1 MTNPALMLQPRVLG
15 WCWRRRGRQRPVLCR
30 ESRRFGQVGAGR
42 KRAIETDVG
51 REWIGPEL
59 LRAERKLT
67 GVAGDGVGRGIR
79 LEEAGGGDEEVG

>member
-1 MTNPALMLQPRVLG
+1 M
-15 WCWRRRGRQRPVLCR
+15 
-30 ESRRFGQVGAGR
+30 
-42 KRAIETDVG
+42 G